1 MDEDTVV
8 VLKEQLTDEMIE
20 AGAQL
25 TQKLLDMELPIAV
38 AMWFFLPESNQ
49 WRLLFASPNLDT
61 EGPLAVYTKIQ
72 EAQKALGPDAKRVPF
87 TSIGLR
93 QTNERLVKALQS
105 EVATGPGLARVRLYG
120 SAVRGNFIDDAL
132 IYRSAA

>member
-1 MDEDTVV
+1 MDQDAVV

-25 TQKLLDMELPIAV
+25 TQKLLDRGFPISV
-38 AMWFFLPESNQ
+38 AMWFFLPESNR
-49 WRLLFASPNLDT
+49 WRLLFATPLDS

-72 EAQKALGPDAKRVPF
+72 EAQAALGSDARRVPF
-87 TSIGLR
+87 TAIGLK
-93 QTNERLVKALQS
+93 QTNEPLVRALQR
-105 EVATGPGLARVRLYG
+105 EVSTGKELARVRLH
-120 SAVRGNFIDDAL
+120 GNAIDGHYIDDAL

>member
-1 MDEDTVV
+1 MAEDTVV
-8 VLKEQLTDEMIE
+8 VLKEQLTDEMVE

-25 TQKLLDMELPIAV
+25 TQKLVDMGLPISV
-38 AMWFFLPESNQ
+38 AMWFFVTESNQ
-49 WRLLFASPNLDT
+49 WRLLFASPLDT

-72 EAQKALGPDAKRVPF
+72 EAQKALGPDAKQVPF

-105 EVATGPGLARVRLYG
+105 KVPTGTGLARVRLC
-120 SAVRGNFIDDAL
+120 GNAIDGHYIDDAL